1 MGWNKEAAGR
11 RLSSRWE
18 DSLLIQTLQQGFVL
32 VIPLL
37 MAGSMALVLS
47 SFPVQAYQ
55 DWLAGFLGGG
65 VSRLLHLVSG
75 GTMDILSLA
84 FILSISYC
92 YGKNADAENALFY
105 PAVALSSFVAFSF
118 GDYENPLEIFQAQW
132 MFTALAVTLLSCA
145 LFHRLLGWRMKRT
158 KMYTPGADYTF
169 NLVLR
174 AILPAAAVVFLAAG
188 LNVGVTALL
197 GNVHVQNWGAQLFMK
212 LFEAVGQGF
221 FGTLLL
227 VLSIHVLWFFGIH
240 GSNMLEAVTQR
251 IFENGLAVN
260 QALEAAGQTP
270 TEIYTKSFLDTFV
283 MMGGC
288 GTCLCLVIAVL
299 VAGRQPSNRRL
310 AKLAAAPVLFNINE
324 LMVFGLPLV
333 LNPTL
338 LIPFLLVPL
347 MATCTSS
354 LAVVL
359 GLVPVTTH
367 AVQWTVPAILSGYAA
382 TGSVAGS
389 VLQAVN
395 IVLGVLIYLPFVRRL
410 ETRRQEDLRESVD
423 RLTGLVRQAEKT
435 GEAPR
440 LLEAPPRLA
449 AVAKMLLADLRH
461 DVKAGE
467 VELYYQPQM
476 RLDGTIYGGEA
487 LLRWHHAEL
496 GYLYPPLVIALA
508 REDGCLD
515 DLELLVARKTC
526 ADLCRLGKE
535 IAAPLEIS
543 FNITP
548 DRLSD
553 DRFVDQLREQLVQLD
568 FGPHHRGVEI
578 TEQVALSSTDEMDK
592 RLQVLR
598 DCGLALIMDD
608 FGMGHSS
615 MLYLQNQPF
624 QMVKL
629 DGKLVR
635 SLMEN
640 DRSSSIIASIAERSA
655 TLDFELL
662 AEFVETAE
670 QRERLAALG
679 CRLYQGYLYSPAL
692 PLDEFM
698 AFAAKYT
705 AVQPAAGREKQP
717 AGME

>member
-410 ETRRQEDLRESVD
+410 
-423 RLTGLVRQAEKT
+423 
-435 GEAPR
+435 
-440 LLEAPPRLA
+440 
-449 AVAKMLLADLRH
+449 
-461 DVKAGE
+461 
-467 VELYYQPQM
+467 
-476 RLDGTIYGGEA
+476 DGTIYGGEA

-553 DRFVDQLREQLVQLD
+553 DRFVDQLREQQAQLD
-568 FGPHHRGVEI
+568 FGPHHLGVEI

-640 DRSSSIIASIAERSA
+640 DRSSSIIASIAELSA

>member
-1 MGWNKEAAGR
+1 MRGRLGWNKEAAGR
-11 RLSSRWE
+11 RFSSRWE
-18 DSLLIQTLQQGFVL
+18 DSLLIQTLQQGLVL

-260 QALEAAGQTP
+260 QALEAAGQIP

-299 VAGRQPSNRRL
+299 VAGRQPSNRR
-310 AKLAAAPVLFNINE
+310 P
-324 LMVFGLPLV
+324 
-333 LNPTL
+333 
-338 LIPFLLVPL
+338 
-347 MATCTSS
+347 
-354 LAVVL
+354 
-359 GLVPVTTH
+359 
-367 AVQWTVPAILSGYAA
+367 
-382 TGSVAGS
+382 
-389 VLQAVN
+389 
-395 IVLGVLIYLPFVRRL
+395 RRCC
-410 ETRRQEDLRESVD
+410 S
-423 RLTGLVRQAEKT
+423 
-435 GEAPR
+435 
-440 LLEAPPRLA
+440 
-449 AVAKMLLADLRH
+449 
-461 DVKAGE
+461 
-467 VELYYQPQM
+467 
-476 RLDGTIYGGEA
+476 
-487 LLRWHHAEL
+487 
-496 GYLYPPLVIALA
+496 
-508 REDGCLD
+508 
-515 DLELLVARKTC
+515 
-526 ADLCRLGKE
+526 
-535 IAAPLEIS
+535 IS
-543 FNITP
+543 MN
-548 DRLSD
+548 
-553 DRFVDQLREQLVQLD
+553 
-568 FGPHHRGVEI
+568 
-578 TEQVALSSTDEMDK
+578 
-592 RLQVLR
+592 
-598 DCGLALIMDD
+598 
-608 FGMGHSS
+608 
-615 MLYLQNQPF
+615 
-624 QMVKL
+624 
-629 DGKLVR
+629 
-635 SLMEN
+635 
-640 DRSSSIIASIAERSA
+640 
-655 TLDFELL
+655 
-662 AEFVETAE
+662 
-670 QRERLAALG
+670 
-679 CRLYQGYLYSPAL
+679 
-692 PLDEFM
+692 
-698 AFAAKYT
+698 
-705 AVQPAAGREKQP
+705 
-717 AGME
+717 